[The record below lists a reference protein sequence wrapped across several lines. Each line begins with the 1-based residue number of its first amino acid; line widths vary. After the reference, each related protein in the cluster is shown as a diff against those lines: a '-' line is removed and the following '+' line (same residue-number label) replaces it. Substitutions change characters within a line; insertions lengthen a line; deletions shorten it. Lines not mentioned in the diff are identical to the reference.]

1 MGQAMADE
9 SYAFRLTA
17 CRELMETHP
26 ESLVIR
32 QQVEALEE
40 SMPDKPGIA
49 VSFCRTLIETTCKTI
64 LTERG
69 RTFDNTWKAEKLW
82 LETKESLNLGQ
93 HRDGQ
98 TDRRLHNATEKIV
111 SGFNSIF
118 EGIITI
124 RNDYGTASHGAE
136 AYAPLLDVRYAEMLA
151 RATDAIIGLLFKLH
165 LNALGS
171 APAARLRYED
181 DSLRGFNDWI
191 DNDFGP
197 FTVLETPLIAS
208 EALFRT
214 DSGAYRAALVAFKQ
228 EREAAEREQ
237 SAETADDREARA

>member
-1 MGQAMADE
+1 MAE
-9 SYAFRLTA
+9 TYVFQLSA
-17 CRELMETHP
+17 CRELMESHP

-32 QQVEALEE
+32 QQVEALEDA
-40 SMPDKPGIA
+40 MPDKPGIA

-69 RTFDNTWKAEKLW
+69 RPFDNTWKADKLW
-82 LETKESLNLGQ
+82 LETKSCLNLGQ
-93 HRDGQ
+93 HPGGQ

-124 RNDYGTASHGAE
+124 RNDHGAASHGAE

-151 RATDAIIGLLFKLH
+151 RSTDAIIGLLFKLH
-165 LNALGS
+165 LNALVS
-171 APAARLRYED
+171 APAARMRYED
-181 DSLRGFNDWI
+181 EDLRGFNDWI
-191 DNDFGP
+191 DAEHEP
-197 FTVLETPLIAS
+197 YVVLQTPLVAS

-214 DSGAYRAALVAFKQ
+214 DNSAYRDGLVVFKQ
-228 EREAAEREQ
+228 EQDSAQEQLEQQPGTREA
-237 SAETADDREARA
+237 

>member
-1 MGQAMADE
+1 MADE
-9 SYAFRLTA
+9 VYTFRLTA
-17 CRELMETHP
+17 CRELMESHP

-40 SMPDKPGIA
+40 AMPDKPGIA

-64 LTERG
+64 PTERG
-69 RTFDNTWKAEKLW
+69 RPFDNVWKADKLW
-82 LETKESLNLGQ
+82 LETKASLNLGQ
-93 HRDGQ
+93 HHDGQ

-181 DSLRGFNDWI
+181 ESLRDFNDWI
-191 DNDFGP
+191 DTGFGP
-197 FTVLETPLIAS
+197 FVVLETPLVAS

-214 DSGAYRAALVAFKQ
+214 DNSAYRAALVIFMQ
-228 EREAAEREQ
+228 EQEASKTEEAA
-237 SAETADDREARA
+237 DREEAEA

>member
-1 MGQAMADE
+1 MVAEA
-9 SYAFRLTA
+9 YAFQLSA
-17 CRELMETHP
+17 CRELMESHP

-32 QQVEALEE
+32 QQVEALEDA
-40 SMPDKPGIA
+40 MPDRPGIA

-69 RTFDNTWKAEKLW
+69 KPFDNRWNADKLW
-82 LETKESLNLGQ
+82 LETKECLNLGQ

-124 RNDYGTASHGAE
+124 RNDHGTASHGAE

-151 RATDAIIGLLFKLH
+151 RSTDAIIGLLFKLH
-165 LNALGS
+165 LNALVS
-171 APAARLRYED
+171 ASATRMRYED
-181 DSLRGFNDWI
+181 AELRDFNDWI
-191 DNDFGP
+191 DAEHEP
-197 FTVLETPLIAS
+197 YVVLETPLVPS
-208 EALFRT
+208 EALFRA
-214 DSGAYRAALVAFKQ
+214 DNNAYRAALVVFTQDQNAAQ
-228 EREAAEREQ
+228 GAEDIEPAAEEE
-237 SAETADDREARA
+237 AEA

>member
-1 MGQAMADE
+1 MAAE
-9 SYAFRLTA
+9 AYVFQLSA
-17 CRELMETHP
+17 CRELMESHP

-40 SMPDKPGIA
+40 AMPDKPGIA

-69 RTFDNTWKAEKLW
+69 KTFDNGWNADKLW
-82 LETKESLNLGQ
+82 LETKGCLNLGQ

-98 TDRRLHNATEKIV
+98 ADRRLHNATEKIV

-124 RNDYGTASHGAE
+124 RNDHGAASHGAE

-151 RATDAIIGLLFKLH
+151 RSTDAIIGLLFKLH
-165 LNALGS
+165 LNALGG
-171 APAARLRYED
+171 APAVRMRYED
-181 DSLRGFNDWI
+181 ADLKNFNDWI
-191 DNDFGP
+191 DADHEP
-197 FTVLETPLIAS
+197 YTVLDTPLVAS

-214 DSGAYRAALVAFKQ
+214 DNNAYWTALVDFRQERVAAQEEIKEQ
-228 EREAAEREQ
+228 AEEREA
-237 SAETADDREARA
+237 EA

>member
-1 MGQAMADE
+1 MTGEALVFQ
-9 SYAFRLTA
+9 LTA
-17 CRELMETHP
+17 CRELMESHP

-32 QQVEALEE
+32 QQVEALEDA
-40 SMPDKPGIA
+40 MPDRPGIA

-69 RTFDNTWKAEKLW
+69 KPFENTWNADKLW
-82 LETKESLNLGQ
+82 LETKDCLNLGQ
-93 HRDGQ
+93 HPDGQ

-124 RNDYGTASHGAE
+124 RNDHGTASHGAE

-151 RATDAIIGLLFKLH
+151 RSTDAIIGLLFKLH

-171 APAARLRYED
+171 APATRLRYED
-181 DSLRGFNDWI
+181 ESLRGFNDWI

-197 FTVLETPLIAS
+197 FGVLETPLVAS

-214 DSGAYRAALVAFKQ
+214 DNEAYRAALVVFGQ
-228 EREAAEREQ
+228 EQEAAN
-237 SAETADDREARA
+237 AEAVAEVAGENEGAP